1 MENHFIK
8 YFSKKT
14 LYQNYLILRKKSDS
28 NIYVIL
34 DVKDTATSLQ
44 VVYIPI
50 FIVFFNSETF
60 KKKTFYEELFEL

>member
-8 YFSKKT
+8 YFSIKT